1 MLCEILSIEPSMFK
15 SARGNTCGGLATVAT
30 DKIYANPRSC
40 CESELGWL
48 FVEFCEAESFKSE
61 CYGGTGLYYRGDSAG
76 VENCVK
82 DCDPESGDKSCG
94 GIVKEAW
101 VVLHD
106 TPEDC
111 CTHEYDW
118 IDNGLCAARSTLS
131 PLNKY
136 WADKTNAKCEDDSVN
151 PTTDLSAAIYNSIE
165 SCCSK
170 GLSWLTEAECL
181 SASGMETTGLGT
193 NKYYVDFTSEQ
204 CSQDC
209 EGPAP
214 CGGLTKQWNVLYDT
228 EDECCKQIWWIAKRD
243 CVKE

>member
-1 MLCEILSIEPSMFK
+1 M
-15 SARGNTCGGLATVAT
+15 
-30 DKIYANPRSC
+30 
-40 CESELGWL
+40 
-48 FVEFCEAESFKSE
+48 
-61 CYGGTGLYYRGDSAG
+61 
-76 VENCVK
+76 ENCVK
-82 DCDPESGDKSCG
+82 DCDPESKLSLLSDSIIALSYLTSECHFLLITSLGGDRSCG

-118 IDNGLCAARSTLS
+118 IDNDLCAARSTLS

-165 SCCSK
+165 SCCSE

-181 SASGMETTGLGT
+181 SASGMDSTGLGT
-193 NKYYVDFTSEQ
+193 NKYYVDFASEQ

-214 CGGLTKQWNVLYDT
+214 CGGLTKQWNILYST
-228 EDECCKQIWWIAKRD
+228 ADECCEQIWWIAKKD